1 MPARHHANWRRQRG
15 QVLERVAG
23 QEEQIGAHANTNG
36 PKFARTAQTRRRIA
50 CCRRKSLRPREAGRM
65 EQPDF
70 FRERETRDNH
80 RSRRVRPGYHGYP
93 RVSQRHCESPHPRKL
108 PLKLRQGTR
117 NGSPF
122 LFADNGNARRYDVA
136 PGDQR
141 FGFLGTVEPTAAP
154 GQPAMD
160 KLVQVTNWAAE
171 VHAKIMGKPQK

>member
-1 MPARHHANWRRQRG
+1 
-15 QVLERVAG
+15 
-23 QEEQIGAHANTNG
+23 
-36 PKFARTAQTRRRIA
+36 
-50 CCRRKSLRPREAGRM
+50 M
-65 EQPDF
+65 EQPNF
-70 FRERETRDNH
+70 FRERVTRDNH

-93 RVSQRHCESPHPRKL
+93 RVGQRLRESLHPRKL
-108 PLKLRQGTR
+108 PPKLRQSTR

-141 FGFLGTVEPTAAP
+141 FAFMGTVEPTAAP

-160 KLVQVTNWAAE
+160 NLVQVTNWAAE